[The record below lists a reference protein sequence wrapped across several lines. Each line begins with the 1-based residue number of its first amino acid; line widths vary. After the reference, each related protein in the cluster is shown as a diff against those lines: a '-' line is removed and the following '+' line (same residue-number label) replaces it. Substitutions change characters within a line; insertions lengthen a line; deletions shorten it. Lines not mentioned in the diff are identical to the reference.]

1 MQFKDEKLR
10 LYVNEKAEAGKTKIS
25 YYVTI
30 TSKNQDDTYTK
41 TFISVIFAKEIKDKM
56 IKALQPHKCYVCT
69 AEGSIMPAKDN
80 KVMLYITTAK
90 CKQVIDLTKGG
101 K

>member
-10 LYVNEKAEAGKTKIS
+10 LYVNDKAEDGKTKLS
-25 YYVTI
+25 YYVTL
-30 TSKNQDDTYTK
+30 TSKNQDNTWTK
-41 TFISVIFAKEIKDKM
+41 TFINVIFSKEIKDKM

-80 KVMLYITTAK
+80 KVMLYITAAK
-90 CKQVIDLTKGG
+90 CNQVIDLTKGG